1 MRCAALW
8 VGERRRGNRT
18 LELSI
23 RFRKVLETGHVD
35 RAGIGR
41 GGGVLIPNIRLVR
54 VGRVPKGTA
63 VGQSIGSHCPHGLRA
78 GRGKGIRGDAENTGL
93 ITCCGV
99 SGRQQ
104 LSSSR
109 VI

>member
-1 MRCAALW
+1 MTSVMRCDALW
-8 VGERRRGNRT
+8 VGERRGNRT

-23 RFRKVLETGHVD
+23 RFGKVLEPGHMD
-35 RAGIGR
+35 RAGMGD
-41 GGGVLIPNIRLVR
+41 LIPNIRLVR

-63 VGQSIGSHCPHGLRA
+63 GGQSIGSHCPRGSRA
-78 GRGKGIRGDAENTGL
+78 GRGKGVRGDVENSGL

-104 LSSSR
+104 LSGSR
-109 VI
+109 VS